1 MKLLTLCTAALLVV
15 QTTGTAIKHR
25 FNGFTLTEHSD
36 PVQRDLLQKHV
47 CDEMLDSDYMAQR
60 IDCFD
65 VGDLG

>member
-36 PVQRDLLQKHV
+36 PVQRDLLQKYV
-47 CDEMLDSDYMAQR
+47 CDEMLDSDDMEQR